1 MGFFGF
7 FRDNKKID
15 TVPFNISSSELKRKT
30 KIVVVDDEEDSFP
43 CQLLQDDGYTIEWWK
58 KVDSQKLQRLEIGD
72 FDIIVLDI
80 MGVAD
85 KKISDT
91 DGIGVLKRIKS
102 VNKHQIVVAFSGQS
116 YDLSKTEFWKLA
128 DEALSKPV
136 TLIQCKELLDNL
148 IQKRINIINYWSA
161 IKDILLINNIPK
173 KNVNKLE
180 SELVNILEGKTK
192 YNEQEITNTFLGGIQ
207 NTAAIITLIQAIMRI
222 WS

>member
-7 FRDNKKID
+7 SRDNKKID
-15 TVPFNISSSELKRKT
+15 TLPFNISSSELKRKT

-58 KVDSQKLQRLEIGD
+58 KVDPQKLQRLEIGD

-85 KKISDT
+85 KEISNT
-91 DGIGVLKRIKS
+91 DGIGVLKRIKR

-136 TLIQCKELLDNL
+136 TLIQCKELLDSL

-161 IKDILLINNIPK
+161 IKDILLINNIPT

-192 YNEQEITNTFLGGIQ
+192 YNEREITNTFLDGIQ
-207 NTAAIITLIQAIMRI
+207 NTAAIITLIQAIRRI